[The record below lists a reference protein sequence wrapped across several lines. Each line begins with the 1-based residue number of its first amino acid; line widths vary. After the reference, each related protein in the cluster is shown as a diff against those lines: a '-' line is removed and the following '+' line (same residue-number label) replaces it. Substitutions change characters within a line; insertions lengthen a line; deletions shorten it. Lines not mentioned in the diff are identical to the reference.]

1 MTHTLSKTLVS
12 AVTALAV
19 LSALPLTAEA
29 QQQQQQRQQGTPQ
42 QAPRSN
48 IPAIP
53 PAGPLPA
60 PSVGVVDIQ
69 AVLREGSAARSVRE
83 QIDKQRTAY
92 GAEISK
98 KENDLRAAEQDLA
111 KQRNVLSAEAF
122 ADKRRQLE
130 QQVADFQR
138 QVSAR
143 RRQLD
148 EAIVENMKPIEA
160 AMEEVLT
167 QIAQERG
174 LNMIM
179 HKNAVILSHN
189 ALDLTGEV
197 LQKVDRKVPRAT
209 VKMPP
214 LRN

>member
-1 MTHTLSKTLVS
+1 MTHSFSKTLVS

-29 QQQQQQRQQGTPQ
+29 QQQRQQPAPQ
-42 QAPRSN
+42 QPRSN
-48 IPAIP
+48 VPAIP
-53 PAGPLPA
+53 PAGALPA
-60 PSVGVVDIQ
+60 PSIGVVDIQ

-83 QIDKQRTAY
+83 QIDKQRTSY

-174 LNMIM
+174 LNMIV

>member
-1 MTHTLSKTLVS
+1 MTHSFSKTLVS

-29 QQQQQQRQQGTPQ
+29 QQQQQRQQPAPQ
-42 QAPRSN
+42 QPRSN
-48 IPAIP
+48 VPAIP
-53 PAGPLPA
+53 PAGALPA
-60 PSVGVVDIQ
+60 PSIGVVDIQ

-83 QIDKQRTAY
+83 QIDKQRTSY

-167 QIAQERG
+167 QIAQERS
-174 LNMIM
+174 LNMIV